1 MLSVRASKI
10 PPNGATEDEQSELA
24 QRIRHLKKIVA
35 EEQKHEMDAEGFLRL
50 VRKYTDIKELTPEIL
65 HEFID
70 KIVVHHR
77 EMQFGKT
84 VQKVE
89 IYYEMIGKIELPRMN
104 PTEKKSYLQA
114 FRYK

>member
-50 VRKYTDIKELTPEIL
+50 VRKHADIKELTPEIL

-70 KIVVHHR
+70 KLGCLIFEFQISTSV
-77 EMQFGKT
+77 QF
-84 VQKVE
+84 
-89 IYYEMIGKIELPRMN
+89 L
-104 PTEKKSYLQA
+104 L
-114 FRYK
+114 FL

>member
-50 VRKYTDIKELTPEIL
+50 VRKHTDIKELTPEIF

-70 KIVVHHR
+70 KFGCLIFEFQISTSV
-77 EMQFGKT
+77 QF
-84 VQKVE
+84 
-89 IYYEMIGKIELPRMN
+89 L
-104 PTEKKSYLQA
+104 L
-114 FRYK
+114 FL